1 MRNQSGAV
9 RFKNYT
15 QAHAHLS
22 RHGATSFWM
31 ELGIQR
37 SSKARECAEKSNY
50 ACIYRKDD
58 TFDGMDFWRVIG
70 NWLFRQIGESF
81 RDFQSVLHV
90 VFDSAGLVFQL
101 S

>member
-1 MRNQSGAV
+1 
-9 RFKNYT
+9 
-15 QAHAHLS
+15 
-22 RHGATSFWM
+22 
-31 ELGIQR
+31 
-37 SSKARECAEKSNY
+37 
-50 ACIYRKDD
+50 
-58 TFDGMDFWRVIG
+58 MDFWRVIG